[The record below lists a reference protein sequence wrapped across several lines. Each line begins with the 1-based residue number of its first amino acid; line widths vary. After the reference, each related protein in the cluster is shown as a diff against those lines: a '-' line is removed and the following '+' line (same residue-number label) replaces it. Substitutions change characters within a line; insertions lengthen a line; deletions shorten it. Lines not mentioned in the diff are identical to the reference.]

1 MRLRLSLRLRLTPT
15 PLSFFPDVM
24 EPDLPDHPDTQNENL
39 QDIEAMLEALCG
51 CAGKN
56 PQPPQPQPQPPRESQ
71 EPQVDPEWSDFID
84 QQLQSGPVAAA
95 SVATAGDGAVR
106 EAADSDG
113 GESERGSSSV
123 LEPDMYGK
131 VSTIKDLGFPIQQ
144 SLFANFQE
152 YIARTN
158 FGKPVDDHKETVL
171 ESEFV
176 TSSVL
181 QSRVSRSSKT
191 GISER
196 SLGRNLLEYACALL
210 YGSAFLISCFL
221 HGFCQLIN
229 KKKYEPVLTIS
240 KYKYDETPL
249 RMRVAEYQEFF
260 QRDVGPGEAGGAV
273 ISKSAGESSTEGYLH
288 AKILRIQWNYSPFA
302 WFCKFSFVGMLRFY
316 YTIMSGFKE

>member
-1 MRLRLSLRLRLTPT
+1 MYIYINVRLRLSLRL
-15 PLSFFPDVM
+15 SFFLSCLDVM
-24 EPDLPDHPDTQNENL
+24 EPDHPDTQNENL
-39 QDIEAMLEALCG
+39 QEIEAMLEALCG
-51 CAGKN
+51 CAGNN
-56 PQPPQPQPQPPRESQ
+56 PGPQPQPQPPRESQESQ

-84 QQLQSGPVAAA
+84 QQLQSGSVAAA

-106 EAADSDG
+106 QATDG

-131 VSTIKDLGFPIQQ
+131 VSTLKDLGFPIQQ

-152 YIARTN
+152 YIARTTS
-158 FGKPVDDHKETVL
+158 GKPVEDHKETIL

-221 HGFCQLIN
+221 HGFCQLISR
-229 KKKYEPVLTIS
+229 KKYEPVLTIS

-260 QRDVGPGEAGGAV
+260 QHAVEPGEAGGAV
-273 ISKSAGESSTEGYLH
+273 ISTSAGASSTEGYLH
-288 AKILRIQWNYSPFA
+288 AKILRIQWSYSPFV
-302 WFCKFSFVGMLRFY
+302 WFCKSCRYVVF
-316 YTIMSGFKE
+316 